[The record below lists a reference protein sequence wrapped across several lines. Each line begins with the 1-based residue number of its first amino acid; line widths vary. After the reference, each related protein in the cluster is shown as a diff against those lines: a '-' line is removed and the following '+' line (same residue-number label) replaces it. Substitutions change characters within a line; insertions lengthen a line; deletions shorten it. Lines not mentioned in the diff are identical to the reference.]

1 MEKLET
7 KKDLLTK
14 LRAYGETPD
23 DDVIRIKKQIEDT
36 LIDCPE
42 ILYALNESS
51 LYSELFDTSDKAH
64 WVWNKERGMNIP
76 TDECRL
82 NWEWNESLQ
91 KYEHL
96 GEWDR
101 YFGSNANIRPFL
113 FIPDTQTDVKHYIC
127 YQVSTEENVRYNSN
141 EKLLD
146 ITLPDKYILFIGRLS
161 YVKNL
166 FLLLDAFERG
176 KLDDNYLVI
185 VGDGEMKDALIEKT
199 KKMNKV
205 DKIMFLGE
213 IENPLPILKRSQ
225 LLVLPSFSEAYPTI
239 LLEALCL
246 YIPVLSTP
254 TKGAKEILNNMA
266 GTYISNDYYN
276 IEEFAKLME
285 NGVKEKLDPQLVDR
299 KISLNFIDVIGFRIQ
314 YEIIEN

>member
-1 MEKLET
+1 MKL
-7 KKDLLTK
+7 
-14 LRAYGETPD
+14 PNP
-23 DDVIRIKKQIEDT
+23 I
-36 LIDCPE
+36 
-42 ILYALNESS
+42 
-51 LYSELFDTSDKAH
+51 
-64 WVWNKERGMNIP
+64 
-76 TDECRL
+76 
-82 NWEWNESLQ
+82 
-91 KYEHL
+91 
-96 GEWDR
+96 
-101 YFGSNANIRPFL
+101 
-113 FIPDTQTDVKHYIC
+113 DVKDIKEK
-127 YQVSTEENVRYNSN
+127 SL
-141 EKLLD
+141 KLLD

-246 YIPVLSTP
+246 ARLPCH
-254 TKGAKEILNNMA
+254 
-266 GTYISNDYYN
+266 
-276 IEEFAKLME
+276 
-285 NGVKEKLDPQLVDR
+285 
-299 KISLNFIDVIGFRIQ
+299 
-314 YEIIEN
+314 

>member
-96 GEWDR
+96 G
-101 YFGSNANIRPFL
+101 A
-113 FIPDTQTDVKHYIC
+113 
-127 YQVSTEENVRYNSN
+127 VSYTH
-141 EKLLD
+141 L
-146 ITLPDKYILFIGRLS
+146 TLPTNRE
-161 YVKNL
+161 V
-166 FLLLDAFERG
+166 
-176 KLDDNYLVI
+176 
-185 VGDGEMKDALIEKT
+185 
-199 KKMNKV
+199 
-205 DKIMFLGE
+205 
-213 IENPLPILKRSQ
+213 
-225 LLVLPSFSEAYPTI
+225 
-239 LLEALCL
+239 
-246 YIPVLSTP
+246 
-254 TKGAKEILNNMA
+254 
-266 GTYISNDYYN
+266 
-276 IEEFAKLME
+276 
-285 NGVKEKLDPQLVDR
+285 
-299 KISLNFIDVIGFRIQ
+299 
-314 YEIIEN
+314 

>member
-1 MEKLET
+1 MNKIST
-7 KKDLLTK
+7 NKAPAAIGPYSQAVKSGNLLFTSGQIA
-14 LRAYGETPD
+14 LDPATGE
-23 DDVIRIKKQIEDT
+23 
-36 LIDCPE
+36 
-42 ILYALNESS
+42 
-51 LYSELFDTSDKAH
+51 
-64 WVWNKERGMNIP
+64 
-76 TDECRL
+76 
-82 NWEWNESLQ
+82 
-91 KYEHL
+91 
-96 GEWDR
+96 
-101 YFGSNANIRPFL
+101 
-113 FIPDTQTDVKHYIC
+113 
-127 YQVSTEENVRYNSN
+127 
-141 EKLLD
+141 
-146 ITLPDKYILFIGRLS
+146 
-161 YVKNL
+161 
-166 FLLLDAFERG
+166 
-176 KLDDNYLVI
+176 I
-185 VGDGEMKDALIEKT
+185 VGATIQMLLGPVNGEMKDVLIEKT

>member
-1 MEKLET
+1 MGWWAHSTCFLMRTFYPKANKIIAVSDGIYEFLTNKIYISTDKIMKL
-7 KKDLLTK
+7 
-14 LRAYGETPD
+14 PNP
-23 DDVIRIKKQIEDT
+23 I
-36 LIDCPE
+36 
-42 ILYALNESS
+42 
-51 LYSELFDTSDKAH
+51 
-64 WVWNKERGMNIP
+64 
-76 TDECRL
+76 
-82 NWEWNESLQ
+82 
-91 KYEHL
+91 
-96 GEWDR
+96 
-101 YFGSNANIRPFL
+101 
-113 FIPDTQTDVKHYIC
+113 DVKDIKEK
-127 YQVSTEENVRYNSN
+127 SL
-141 EKLLD
+141 KLLD

-185 VGDGEMKDALIEKT
+185 VGDGEMKDVLIEKT